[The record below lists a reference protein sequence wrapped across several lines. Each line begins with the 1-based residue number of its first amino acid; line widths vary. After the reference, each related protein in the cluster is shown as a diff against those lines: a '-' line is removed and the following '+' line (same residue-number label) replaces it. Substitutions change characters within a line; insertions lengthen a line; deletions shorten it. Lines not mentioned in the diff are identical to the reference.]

1 MNESD
6 IFQKEIESLEQKLQ
20 EKKKEAAEKGM
31 AFEEKPA
38 FSEVLKDHI
47 QEEAQSTSEFV
58 AHDQTQQV
66 QATAPNT
73 QLTDQA
79 QQALNHL
86 LEESLTKGIAKAVA
100 DARKTGDAYIVDSLH
115 DKLVDEYYEK
125 LLQARKIDN

>member
-47 QEEAQSTSEFV
+47 QEETQSTSEFAV
-58 AHDQTQQV
+58 NNNQAQAQTTV
-66 QATAPNT
+66 SNT

-100 DARKTGDAYIVDSLH
+100 DARKTGDAFIIDSLH